1 MLSEL
6 GARFRSWRMRM
17 RTDRPNLWH
26 PIRAGLMIITT
37 CWMVACMAYTPPRTP
52 LMLAWNITAIALL
65 LLSSLFPKSTS
76 VLFLVIAEFGSYCVP
91 GANANSLPGI
101 LYALGLLSF
110 ETSNLVALL
119 LFAFF
124 TLDELFNAVMR
135 IHSNTNPVAIIAM
148 MGMVALFGCALR
160 WNEMITNSR
169 MEAEQAKARLREME
183 SRNRIA
189 EAIHDAVT
197 GDLSA
202 AVFVAQ
208 RHTGADSDING
219 QDAKDWKQINDYVRS
234 ALANVHRVIDELD
247 MDITT
252 LAEDDDGRALFDLLC
267 ATMDDGDRRLRTLGF
282 DITSVRHVAGGKPSA
297 SPAMAKLANGLLR
310 EIYANIARHAQPGSK
325 VDLSVMLKPN
335 AIEITQINLA
345 QTKKDG
351 SSLSRGHGL
360 AYFGKQ
366 LESYGGKLTTTLH
379 DDDWTL
385 FAYLPAPTSPP
396 PRNHHQHHRS
406 IPNMTMSL

>member
-1 MLSEL
+1 
-6 GARFRSWRMRM
+6 
-17 RTDRPNLWH
+17 
-26 PIRAGLMIITT
+26 
-37 CWMVACMAYTPPRTP
+37 
-52 LMLAWNITAIALL
+52 
-65 LLSSLFPKSTS
+65 
-76 VLFLVIAEFGSYCVP
+76 
-91 GANANSLPGI
+91 
-101 LYALGLLSF
+101 
-110 ETSNLVALL
+110 
-119 LFAFF
+119 
-124 TLDELFNAVMR
+124 MR

-282 DITSVRHVAGGKPSA
+282 DITSVRHVAEGKPSA

-310 EIYANIARHAQPGSK
+310 EIYVNIARHAQPGSK

-351 SSLSRGHGL
+351 SSLSGGHGL

-385 FAYLPAPTSPP
+385 FAYLPAPTPP
-396 PRNHHQHHRS
+396 PRAKSPSASPIDSKHDNVPVRGLHKCGT
-406 IPNMTMSL
+406 P

>member
-1 MLSEL
+1 
-6 GARFRSWRMRM
+6 MRM

-282 DITSVRHVAGGKPSA
+282 DITSVRRGRRQ
-297 SPAMAKLANGLLR
+297 AKRL
-310 EIYANIARHAQPGSK
+310 
-325 VDLSVMLKPN
+325 
-335 AIEITQINLA
+335 T
-345 QTKKDG
+345 
-351 SSLSRGHGL
+351 GHGQ
-360 AYFGKQ
+360 ARQ
-366 LESYGGKLTTTLH
+366 WS
-379 DDDWTL
+379 
-385 FAYLPAPTSPP
+385 A
-396 PRNHHQHHRS
+396 PRNLRQHRTACPTRQQSGSVGDAQAERH
-406 IPNMTMSL
+406 

>member
-6 GARFRSWRMRM
+6 GERFRSWRMRM

-219 QDAKDWKQINDYVRS
+219 QDAKDWK
-234 ALANVHRVIDELD
+234 
-247 MDITT
+247 
-252 LAEDDDGRALFDLLC
+252 
-267 ATMDDGDRRLRTLGF
+267 
-282 DITSVRHVAGGKPSA
+282 
-297 SPAMAKLANGLLR
+297 
-310 EIYANIARHAQPGSK
+310 
-325 VDLSVMLKPN
+325 
-335 AIEITQINLA
+335 
-345 QTKKDG
+345 
-351 SSLSRGHGL
+351 
-360 AYFGKQ
+360 
-366 LESYGGKLTTTLH
+366 
-379 DDDWTL
+379 
-385 FAYLPAPTSPP
+385 
-396 PRNHHQHHRS
+396 
-406 IPNMTMSL
+406 